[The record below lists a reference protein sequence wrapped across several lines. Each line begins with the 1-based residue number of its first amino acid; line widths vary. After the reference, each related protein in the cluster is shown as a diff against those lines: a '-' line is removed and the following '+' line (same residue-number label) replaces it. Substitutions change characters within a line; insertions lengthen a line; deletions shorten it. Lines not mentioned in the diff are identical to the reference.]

1 MPAIIN
7 RCGVLAGPWQMGK
20 VDQGVI
26 TLWVARHV
34 FGLPLKYIGYGG
46 LGKQVRDVLHVNDLF
61 DLIVLQMSSPESW
74 DGRIYNVGGGREVS
88 VSLLELTEL
97 CRRATGREVPIGRVP
112 ETFSRQPSHLPER
125 YAEGRGGLQ
134 LEAEAVAGADRPR
147 HPVLDRREF
156 RGPEEE
162 CSVEDHPGEA
172 RPMSDKLSIVIPA
185 YNEEKNIVNC
195 MEELRGRRPEVR
207 IPYEIWSSTTTA
219 RTGPRRWCG
228 PDMEVN
234 PSVRLVNRKP
244 PGGFG
249 RAVRSGL
256 EEVRGDIV
264 VIYMADLSDDPED
277 VVAYYRKIQEG
288 YDCVF
293 GSRFIKGSKVV
304 HYPKVKLVVNRIV
317 NRCIQVMFWTRFN
330 DLTNAFKAYRTEVI
344 RDCGPYHAS
353 HFNLT
358 LEMSL
363 GALVRNYNI
372 IQIPISWSGRT
383 WGSSNLRIG
392 EMGRRY
398 LSTLLMMFFAR
409 YLIADDMIAERLVS
423 RNALPVPRRPGLP
436 PQDDRAPPGDRCR
449 ADLTLLGSGPTR
461 PIWGTPR
468 DDPVAPTRPPAALAD
483 PTVGPCQGATTAPQT
498 EAARCQAGSKS
509 R

>member
-1 MPAIIN
+1 
-7 RCGVLAGPWQMGK
+7 
-20 VDQGVI
+20 
-26 TLWVARHV
+26 
-34 FGLPLKYIGYGG
+34 
-46 LGKQVRDVLHVNDLF
+46 
-61 DLIVLQMSSPESW
+61 
-74 DGRIYNVGGGREVS
+74 
-88 VSLLELTEL
+88 
-97 CRRATGREVPIGRVP
+97 
-112 ETFSRQPSHLPER
+112 
-125 YAEGRGGLQ
+125 
-134 LEAEAVAGADRPR
+134 
-147 HPVLDRREF
+147 
-156 RGPEEE
+156 
-162 CSVEDHPGEA
+162 
-172 RPMSDKLSIVIPA
+172 MSDKLSIVIPA
-185 YNEEKNIVNC
+185 YNEENNIVNC
-195 MEELRGRRPEVR
+195 MEELRSVVGQKYG
-207 IPYEIWSSTTTA
+207 IPYEILVVNDNSKDGTEALVRA
-219 RTGPRRWCG
+219 R
-228 PDMEVN
+228 MEVD

-398 LSTLLMMFFAR
+398 LSTLMMMFFAR

-423 RNALPVPRRPGLP
+423 RNARFRYL
-436 PQDDRAPPGDRCR
+436 DDLDSRLKTIERH
-449 ADLTLLGSGPTR
+449 LGIVAE
-461 PIWGTPR
+461 PIAR
-468 DDPVAPTRPPAALAD
+468 LSD
-483 PTVGPCQGATTAPQT
+483 PTEPSHLGNAQG
-498 EAARCQAGSKS
+498 
-509 R
+509 